1 MKVRDMF
8 GLFKTAAKDFSA
20 DSAPRLGAS
29 LAYYTIFS
37 LSPLLII
44 VIAIASFFMNNS
56 SAGDQIFNQISAMVG
71 PKGAETIHTLISQP
85 GTQKHGLLAT
95 IIATVTLVLGASGVF
110 MELQAALNTIWNVK
124 QEPGAGIWGFI
135 KHRLLSF
142 AMVLSIGFLLL
153 VSLVLTAAIAAIGKM
168 IGSWMPGME
177 ALSQILNF
185 VASFGIIMLLFAFMF
200 KFMPD
205 AHIPWKTVWIGS
217 ALTSFLFAIGKFA
230 LGMYIGKSS
239 ASNAFGAAGSIVVL
253 LLWVYYSAQIM
264 FFGAE
269 LTQAYAK
276 LNGVKIIPKE
286 HARLDE
292 ENTNKDESPTRGK
305 SSSQSPSP
313 SPAATPERIRPAYPA
328 RPKPGFVMPVLVLL
342 AAFFLPNSRKHHS

>member
-1 MKVRDMF
+1 MKVRSIF

-44 VIAIASFFMNNS
+44 VIAIASFLMGSNS
-56 SAGDQIFNQISAMVG
+56 HAGQKIYDEIASIVG
-71 PKGAETIHTLISQP
+71 PKGAEAIQSLMNQPGAQKQGLISSIIAVVTLI
-85 GTQKHGLLAT
+85 
-95 IIATVTLVLGASGVF
+95 LGSSGVF
-110 MELQAALNTIWNVK
+110 IELQAALNKIWDVK

-142 AMVLSIGFLLL
+142 AMVLTIGFLLL
-153 VSLVLTAAIAAIGKM
+153 VSLVVTAAISALGGMVGK
-168 IGSWMPGME
+168 WMPSLE
-177 ALSQILNF
+177 AISQILNF
-185 VASFGIIMLLFAFMF
+185 VASFGIITVLFACIF

-205 AHIPWKTVWIGS
+205 VRIPWKTVWVG
-217 ALTSFLFAIGKFA
+217 AAVTSLLFAIGKFG
-230 LGMYIGKSS
+230 LGMYLGKNT
-239 ASNAFGAAGSIVVL
+239 ASNAFGPAKSLVIL

-276 LNGVKIIPKE
+276 LSGAKVEPKE
-286 HARLDE
+286 HARTDE
-292 ENTNKDESPTRGK
+292 ENTSKEVSPTK
-305 SSSQSPSP
+305 P
-313 SPAATPERIRPAYPA
+313 SPASAPAPERVRPAPYP
-328 RPKPGFVMPVLVLL
+328 RPKPGFVMPALLLLV
-342 AAFFLPNSRKHHS
+342 AIFLPNAHKRHS